1 MLTIGLT
8 GKTGAGKSTVAAYL
22 KEKGCYIIDG
32 DVIARQITEK
42 GSDVLPLLQ
51 KAFGDDILDEN
62 GNFTTEFE
70 SDPTKYL
77 IEVDMKEDE
86 FYYENVSL
94 DSGDYYAVFYIT
106 DIYGNRVNSNLVSV
120 NK

>member
-1 MLTIGLT
+1 MR
-8 GKTGAGKSTVAAYL
+8 VA
-22 KEKGCYIIDG
+22 
-32 DVIARQITEK
+32 
-42 GSDVLPLLQ
+42 
-51 KAFGDDILDEN
+51 
-62 GNFTTEFE
+62 
-70 SDPTKYL
+70 
-77 IEVDMKEDE
+77 EVSNE

>member
-1 MLTIGLT
+1 MKKSLKILSLLVAITMLVQMFNFSFISKASEDNVSDSKNQSL
-8 GKTGAGKSTVAAYL
+8 S
-22 KEKGCYIIDG
+22 IINND
-32 DVIARQITEK
+32 
-42 GSDVLPLLQ
+42 
-51 KAFGDDILDEN
+51 
-62 GNFTTEFE
+62 
-70 SDPTKYL
+70 
-77 IEVDMKEDE
+77 